1 MKERVQKILA
11 QAGICSRRAA
21 EELIRAGRVTVNN
34 RKIGLGDQADAG
46 RDTICVDGKRVRESE
61 RKVYVMLNKPRG
73 FVSTLS
79 DERGRRTV
87 RQLVRD
93 CGARVYPVG
102 RLDADSEGLLLMTND
117 GALTCKL
124 THPRHEVDKLYYVRV
139 KGDLK
144 NVDRMREPI
153 EIDGRMTTPAGVEVL
168 DAPTA
173 GYSLLAVTLREGRN
187 RQVRR
192 LCEHAGLEV
201 RRLKRMKIGAL
212 ELDPALRPGAW
223 RMLTEAEVAYLQSL

>member
-1 MKERVQKILA
+1 MKERVQKILS
-11 QAGICSRRAA
+11 QAGVCSRRAA
-21 EELIRAGRVTVNN
+21 EAMIEAGRVTVNN
-34 RKIGLGDQADAG
+34 RKIKLGDQADSS
-46 RDTICVDGKRVRESE
+46 RDVICVDGKRIHETE
-61 RKVYVMLNKPRG
+61 PKVYLMLHKPRG

-117 GALTCKL
+117 GALTYSL
-124 THPRHEVDKLYYVRV
+124 THPKHAVDKLYYVRV

-144 NVDRMREPI
+144 QIERLREPI
-153 EIDGRMTTPAGVEVL
+153 EIDGRMTAPADVEVL
-168 DAPTA
+168 DAPAA
-173 GYSLLAVTLREGRN
+173 GYSLLGITLHEGRN
-187 RQVRR
+187 RQIRR

-201 RRLKRMKIGAL
+201 KRLKRMKIGTL
-212 ELDPALRPGAW
+212 EIDPRLKVGAW
-223 RMLTEAEVAYLQSL
+223 RNLTEEEVAYLQSL

>member
-21 EELIRAGRVTVNN
+21 ETMIKMGRVTVNN
-34 RKIGLGDQADAG
+34 RKIGLGDQADSA
-46 RDTICVDGKRVRESE
+46 RDVICVDGKRIGASE
-61 RKVYVMLNKPRG
+61 EKVYLMLYKPRG

-93 CGARVYPVG
+93 CGARVYPIG

-117 GALTCKL
+117 GALTYAL
-124 THPRHEVDKLYYVRV
+124 THPKHEVDKHYYVRV

-144 NVDRMREPI
+144 NVERLRQPMT
-153 EIDGRMTTPAGVEVL
+153 IDGYQIEPAVVTVL
-168 DAPTA
+168 EAPDE
-173 GYSLLAVTLREGRN
+173 GYSLLEIVIHEGRN
-187 RQVRR
+187 RQIRKM
-192 LCEHAGLEV
+192 CEQAHLEV
-201 RRLKRMKIGAL
+201 KRLKRVAIG
-212 ELDPALRPGAW
+212 ELPLDRKLKAGAW
-223 RMLTEAEVAYLQSL
+223 RFLTEEEVEYLKAL

>member
-1 MKERVQKILA
+1 MKERVQKLLA

-21 EELIRAGRVTVNN
+21 EAMIEAGRVTVNG
-34 RKIGLGDQADAG
+34 RKIHLGDQADG
-46 RDTICVDGKRVRESE
+46 VRDVICVDGKRIREE
-61 RKVYVMLNKPRG
+61 EQKVYLMLHKPRG

-87 RQLVRD
+87 RQLVSG

-117 GALTCKL
+117 GALTYSL
-124 THPRHEVDKLYYVRV
+124 THPRHAVDKLYYVRV

-144 NVDRMREPI
+144 SVDRLRDPV
-153 EIDGRMTTPAGVEVL
+153 EIDGRLTTPATVTVL
-168 DAPTA
+168 DAPA
-173 GYSLLAVTLREGRN
+173 EGYSLLGIVLHEGRN

-201 RRLKRMKIGAL
+201 KRLKRMKIGEL
-212 ELDPALRPGAW
+212 EIDPSLKPGAW
-223 RMLTEAEVAYLQSL
+223 RHLTEEEVAYLKSL

>member
-21 EELIRAGRVTVNN
+21 EELIKAGRVTVNQ
-34 RKIGLGDQADAG
+34 RKIQLGDQADSG
-46 RDTICVDGKRVRESE
+46 RDVICVDGKRIRESE
-61 RKVYVMLNKPRG
+61 TKVYLMLYKPRG

-87 RQLVRD
+87 RQLVRE

-117 GALTCKL
+117 GELTHSL
-124 THPRHEVDKLYYVRV
+124 THPRREIQKVYYVRV

-144 NVDRMREPI
+144 NLDRMREPI
-153 EIDGRMTTPAGVEVL
+153 QIDGRMTTPAEVEVL
-168 DAPTA
+168 DAPA
-173 GYSLLAVTLREGRN
+173 EGYSLLSVTLREGRN
-187 RQVRR
+187 RQIRR
-192 LCEHAGLEV
+192 LCERAGLEV
-201 RRLKRMKIGAL
+201 RRLKRMKIGQL
-212 ELDPALRPGAW
+212 EIDSGLKAGAW
-223 RMLTEAEVAYLQSL
+223 RHLTEDEVAYLQSL

>member
-11 QAGICSRRAA
+11 QAGVCSRRAA
-21 EELIRAGRVTVNN
+21 EALIDAGRVTVNG
-34 RKIGLGDQADAG
+34 RKIRLGDQADG
-46 RDTICVDGKRVRESE
+46 SRDTICVDGRRIRESE
-61 RKVYVMLNKPRG
+61 PKVYLMLNKPRG

-117 GALTCKL
+117 GALTCSL
-124 THPRHEVDKLYYVRV
+124 THPRHAVDKLYYVRV

-144 NVDRMREPI
+144 NVDLLRQPI
-153 EIDGRMTTPAGVEVL
+153 EIDGRMTAPADVEVL
-168 DAPTA
+168 DAPA
-173 GYSLLAVTLREGRN
+173 GGYSLLAITLHEGRN
-187 RQVRR
+187 RQIRR
-192 LCEHAGLEV
+192 LCEQAGLEV
-201 RRLKRMKIGAL
+201 RRLKRMKIGTL
-212 ELDPALRPGAW
+212 EIDPGLKVGAW
-223 RMLTEAEVAYLQSL
+223 RHLTEEEVAYLQSL